1 MGFLA
6 YLLVGGIVGWAAG
19 RYFPGFSP
27 KSKTLGRVKQHKSI
41 LLWTIGLGVLGAA
54 TASYGGQMMGLF
66 TSGQM
71 QEWGSAI
78 IGSFLLV
85 SLYFLLKG

>member
-1 MGFLA
+1 
-6 YLLVGGIVGWAAG
+6 
-19 RYFPGFSP
+19 
-27 KSKTLGRVKQHKSI
+27 
-41 LLWTIGLGVLGAA
+41 LGAA

-85 SLYFLLKG
+85 SLYLLLKG